1 MTEWGMSK
9 VVAEARSLH
18 DVWIEMI
25 LESAVSRAESLG
37 NASADLGN
45 FKAVR
50 KAVVDGKPLIGRDDL
65 GNAAQSAKSRGVE
78 DSIAVL
84 AGSRPVIT
92 LIRLD
97 CRVKAVESAH
107 GTVGALLVMELT
119 CRA

>member
-18 DVWIEMI
+18 DVWVEMI
-25 LESAVSRAESLG
+25 LESLG

-45 FKAVR
+45 FEAVR
-50 KAVVDGKPLIGRDDL
+50 KAIVDGKPLIGRDDL